1 MTFQIKPGFSCS
13 VIINVHE
20 YENNSSSVQTFACDA
35 SIEMQIAKTMKA
47 TSLLFGVFAT
57 VYKVRQ
63 LVAAVLL
70 FVTQVHNE
78 KKKINSCSYMGV
90 KTAKLAK
97 WETEEGC
104 CNLHVLTGY

>member
-1 MTFQIKPGFSCS
+1 
-13 VIINVHE
+13 
-20 YENNSSSVQTFACDA
+20 
-35 SIEMQIAKTMKA
+35 MKA

-70 FVTQVHNE
+70 FVTQWYIM
-78 KKKINSCSYMGV
+78 KQKKINSCSYMGV
-90 KTAKLAK
+90 ETAKLAK